1 MNAPILPKG
10 VIELNRD
17 SLGRYVRGWLDA
29 WAKRSAAAFRKA
41 MGPISDTREQMIVV
55 PVRQVRRVRWLWA
68 AMVLFAALAL
78 ATIGFFLER
87 ATRGMRGLDSPPAL
101 SSISQ
106 VVAARE
112 SVLPATP
119 SPANNSASRIKEL
132 EQERNALKDDL
143 DDLANLIPGTGS
155 ETGVAIRRVRVV
167 HTEKAADGSI
177 VLRLR
182 MTLVRNRPK
191 ASQIVVRVALSAG
204 NTEPDV
210 ASNSPKGKEA
220 SIRYAAVFEDS
231 IRFAEGKVP
240 GKFKVV
246 VRQGDSIVG
255 STEVSKEAAMAWL
268 IANGLAG

>member
-1 MNAPILPKG
+1 MK
-10 VIELNRD
+10 IEYTID
-17 SLGRYVRGWLDA
+17 SSLY
-29 WAKRSAAAFRKA
+29 
-41 MGPISDTREQMIVV
+41 ISEIHKIEKEHPQ
-55 PVRQVRRVRWLWA
+55 
-68 AMVLFAALAL
+68 
-78 ATIGFFLER
+78 
-87 ATRGMRGLDSPPAL
+87 
-101 SSISQ
+101 
-106 VVAARE
+106 
-112 SVLPATP
+112 
-119 SPANNSASRIKEL
+119 EL

-210 ASNSPKGKEA
+210 ASNAPKGKEA

-231 IRFAEGKVP
+231 IRFAEGFRHIF
-240 GKFKVV
+240 GF
-246 VRQGDSIVG
+246 
-255 STEVSKEAAMAWL
+255 
-268 IANGLAG
+268 